1 MRTAAIAL
9 LTAGT
14 ALLFG
19 CNGAGQSDQVGT
31 VNVSRITA
39 NWPKFLNY
47 QNQLT
52 ADAAAIDR
60 SGASDRDKLRQR
72 AVLSQRFS
80 QFQNEVT
87 NDVRSAAEQVAN
99 QKHLKLVLTREY
111 VGYGGVDITPD
122 VEKVLNITEA
132 ATPKP

>member
-1 MRTAAIAL
+1 VRTAAIAL